1 MEQRDTNYRYRQ
13 LAKIVVE
20 ADGPIAI
27 GTGSKN
33 ILTDAL
39 IARDVNGLPFI
50 PATSIAGV
58 LRHALHLN
66 ADEDK
71 IFGFQSA
78 DGGKGSEIIFT
89 DALMVGADGKVI
101 DGLAKIDWQNDFY
114 RAYRELPIR
123 QHVSL
128 NENGISK
135 PTGKFDNEVAYKGT
149 RFVFEF
155 EIYLKEQQSAAF
167 DRIVSK
173 LYDETLRIGGG
184 AHCGYGKLKVVSCMT
199 ASIDLAEP
207 EDLSN
212 YSKKSSCL
220 SADWTCY
227 KEQKP
232 TAAVGGTDGWTRYEL
247 QLSPC
252 DFFMFGSGVG
262 DDQADNVPMSEI
274 VVEWNGGKPVI
285 RENQVLIPATAVKGA
300 LAHRTAYHYNRSQR
314 LFVKNADLDAPG
326 IETDATVGGNN
337 PAVSAIF
344 GMLSDGDGR
353 TKPGSILLSDVIEGD
368 MSTKLFFH
376 NKIDSFTGGTVDGA
390 LFQEKSVWGKGKS
403 YTLRILVQNEA
414 LKEESYREAFEQS
427 LRDLCSGMLPLGG
440 VTNRGNGMFTGQLI
454 KNGELCKQ

>member
-27 GTGSKN
+27 GSGSKN
-33 ILTDAL
+33 ILTDAQV
-39 IARDVNGLPFI
+39 ARDVNGLPFI

-58 LRHALHLN
+58 LRHALNLN
-66 ADEDK
+66 DDEDK

-78 DGGKGSEIIFT
+78 NGGQGSEIIFT
-89 DALMVGADGKVI
+89 DALMVGAEGKVI
-101 DGLAKIDWQNDFY
+101 DGLAKIDWQNGFY
-114 RAYRELPIR
+114 RAYKELPIR

-128 NENGISK
+128 NENGTSK
-135 PTGKFDNEVAYKGT
+135 STGKFDNEVVYKGT

-155 EIYLKEQQSAAF
+155 EIYQKDQQSDAF
-167 DRIVSK
+167 NRIVAK

-199 ASIDLAEP
+199 ASIDLANP

-212 YSKKSSCL
+212 YVKKSSCL

-227 KEQKP
+227 KELKP
-232 TAAVGGTDGWTRYEL
+232 TTAPDGTDGWTRYEL

-274 VVEWNGGKPVI
+274 VVEWNNSKPAI
-285 RENQVLIPATAVKGA
+285 KENQVLIPATAVKGA

-314 LFVKNADLDAPG
+314 LFVKNADVDAPKL
-326 IETDATVGGNN
+326 ETDATVGGNN

-344 GMLSDGDGR
+344 GMLSDQDGR

-414 LKEESYREAFEQS
+414 LKEDSYREAFEQS